1 VRAAL
6 SSTVSRLVETSPTR
20 EATTAH
26 VRKAKYLANV
36 WFAVAL
42 APGLLVFSFP
52 KLFGRELIPNLS
64 GTSKLWVAFVL
75 IAWALGIGFGPYRR
89 ALKRAPA

>member
-1 VRAAL
+1 M
-6 SSTVSRLVETSPTR
+6 ETSPTR
-20 EATTAH
+20 EGPAAH
-26 VRKAKYLANV
+26 GRKAKYLASV

-75 IAWALGIGFGPYRR
+75 VAWALGIGSGPYRR
-89 ALKRAPA
+89 ALKRARA